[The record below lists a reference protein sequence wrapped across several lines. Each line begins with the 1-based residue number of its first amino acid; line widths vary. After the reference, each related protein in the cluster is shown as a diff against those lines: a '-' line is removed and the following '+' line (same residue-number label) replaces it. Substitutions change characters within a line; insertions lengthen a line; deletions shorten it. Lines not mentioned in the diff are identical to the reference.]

1 MASSLRHGALS
12 LEAINP
18 RLIRVDRKAL
28 LEAGQNR
35 SFCSLILALIRQVKH
50 TNSQHCP
57 VQSLLSEKTVSC
69 TVN

>member
-1 MASSLRHGALS
+1 MAPYLRHGALS

-28 LEAGQNR
+28 LDAVQNK

-50 TNSQHCP
+50 TKLPALSNSVFTIREDSFLHC
-57 VQSLLSEKTVSC
+57 
-69 TVN
+69 